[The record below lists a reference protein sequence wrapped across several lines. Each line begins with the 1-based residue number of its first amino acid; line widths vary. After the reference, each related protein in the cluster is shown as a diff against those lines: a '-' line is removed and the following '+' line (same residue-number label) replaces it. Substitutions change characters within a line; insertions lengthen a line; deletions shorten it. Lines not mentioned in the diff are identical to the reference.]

1 MVKTQKT
8 VDFFY
13 LKCTAYFGLRL
24 IFFMLSS
31 TIQQLRNAQIT
42 LTRSYFDLEVTRAIV
57 HSDLKEMLF
66 VELAHF
72 CFVSYKQLK
81 KAFKSAK
88 MTTC

>member
-1 MVKTQKT
+1 
-8 VDFFY
+8 
-13 LKCTAYFGLRL
+13 
-24 IFFMLSS
+24 MLSS

-88 MTTC
+88 IATC

>member
-1 MVKTQKT
+1 
-8 VDFFY
+8 
-13 LKCTAYFGLRL
+13 
-24 IFFMLSS
+24 MLSS

-72 CFVSYKQLK
+72 CFVSCKQLR
-81 KAFKSAK
+81 KAMQVGNKNDNLLRSDISICD
-88 MTTC
+88 TLELV